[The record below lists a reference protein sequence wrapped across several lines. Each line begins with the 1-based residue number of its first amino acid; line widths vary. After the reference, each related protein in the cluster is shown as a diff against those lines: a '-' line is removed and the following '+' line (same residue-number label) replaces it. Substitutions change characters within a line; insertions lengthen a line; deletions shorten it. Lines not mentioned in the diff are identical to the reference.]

1 MNKSVKKEQIFTI
14 FAPEFKFKQM
24 SFLAEYHIEG
34 LVVGLLTFLIIGIY
48 HPLVIKAEYYFG
60 TKSWWVFLLFGIVG
74 FAASILVTDTTLSI
88 LAGVFSFTS
97 FWGIK
102 EIFEQRKRVLRGW
115 FPMNPKR
122 KADYI
127 SSHDK
132 A

>member
-1 MNKSVKKEQIFTI
+1 MD
-14 FAPEFKFKQM
+14 
-24 SFLAEYHIEG
+24 FLAEYHIEG

-48 HPLVIKAEYYFG
+48 HPIVIKAEYYFG
-60 TKSWWVFLLFGIVG
+60 TKSWWAFLLLGIAG
-74 FAASILVTDTTLSI
+74 FATSILVTDTTLSI

-102 EIFEQRKRVLRGW
+102 EIFEQRQRVLRGW

-122 KADYI
+122 KDDYI
-127 SSHDK
+127 SNTDVK

>member
-1 MNKSVKKEQIFTI
+1 
-14 FAPEFKFKQM
+14 M

-34 LVVGLLTFLIIGIY
+34 LVVGLATFLIIGIY
-48 HPLVIKAEYYFG
+48 HPVVIKAEYYFG
-60 TKSWWVFLLFGIVG
+60 TKSWWAFLLLGIAG
-74 FAASILVTDTTLSI
+74 FITSILVTDAILSI

-122 KADYI
+122 RTDYI
-127 SSHDK
+127 QHSNDK

>member
-1 MNKSVKKEQIFTI
+1 MNKSVKSAKNHYLC
-14 FAPEFKFKQM
+14 PLKFVQM
-24 SFLAEYHIEG
+24 DFLAEYHIEG

-48 HPLVIKAEYYFG
+48 HPIVIKAEYYFG
-60 TKSWWVFLLFGIVG
+60 TKSWWAFLLLGIIG
-74 FAASILVTDTTLSI
+74 FVASVLVTDTTLSI

-102 EIFEQRKRVLRGW
+102 EIFEQRRRVLRGW

-122 KADYI
+122 KDDYV
-127 SSHDK
+127 SSNDK

>member
-1 MNKSVKKEQIFTI
+1 MD
-14 FAPEFKFKQM
+14 
-24 SFLAEYHIEG
+24 FLAEYHIEG

-48 HPLVIKAEYYFG
+48 HPIVIKAEYYFG
-60 TKSWWVFLLFGIVG
+60 TKSWWAFLLLGIVG

-102 EIFEQRKRVLRGW
+102 EIFEQRQRVLRGW

-122 KADYI
+122 KDDYI
-127 SSHDK
+127 SNTDVK

>member
-1 MNKSVKKEQIFTI
+1 MD
-14 FAPEFKFKQM
+14 
-24 SFLAEYHIEG
+24 FLAEYHIEG

-48 HPLVIKAEYYFG
+48 HPIVIKAEYYLG
-60 TKSWWVFLLFGIVG
+60 TKSWWAFLLLGIAG
-74 FAASILVTDTTLSI
+74 FATSILVTDTTLSI

-102 EIFEQRKRVLRGW
+102 EIFEQRQRVLRGW

-122 KADYI
+122 KDDYI
-127 SSHDK
+127 SNTDVK

>member
-1 MNKSVKKEQIFTI
+1 MD
-14 FAPEFKFKQM
+14 
-24 SFLAEYHIEG
+24 FLAEYHIEG

-48 HPLVIKAEYYFG
+48 HPIVIKAEYYFG
-60 TKSWWVFLLFGIVG
+60 TKSWWAFLLLGIAG

-102 EIFEQRKRVLRGW
+102 EVFEQRQRVLRGW

-122 KADYI
+122 KDDYI
-127 SSHDK
+127 SNTDVK

>member
-1 MNKSVKKEQIFTI
+1 MD
-14 FAPEFKFKQM
+14 
-24 SFLAEYHIEG
+24 FLAEYHIEG

-48 HPLVIKAEYYFG
+48 HPIVIKAEYYFG
-60 TKSWWVFLLFGIVG
+60 TKSWWAFLLLGIAG
-74 FAASILVTDTTLSI
+74 FATSILVTDTTLSI

-122 KADYI
+122 KDDYI
-127 SSHDK
+127 SNTDVK